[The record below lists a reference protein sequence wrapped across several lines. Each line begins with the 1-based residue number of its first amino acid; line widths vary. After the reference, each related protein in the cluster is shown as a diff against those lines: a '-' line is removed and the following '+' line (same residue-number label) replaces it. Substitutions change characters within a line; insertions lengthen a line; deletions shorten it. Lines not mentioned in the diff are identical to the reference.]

1 MRNRLNFFQTTVIQL
16 TAILFIVTGI
26 SFSQVDPLAPPPPAP
41 SRPYTPPAPV
51 RSEPSA
57 GSVYSGPLSGMEFV
71 TIPSGSF
78 RMGSMPTE
86 EGRDSDESPRHTVDI
101 SSFEL
106 MTTEVTQQMWGEVM
120 GNNPSSFV
128 SPSRPV
134 EKVSWDDVQ
143 LFIEELN
150 SIDTEYIYR
159 LPSESEWEY
168 ACRAGTT
175 TPIYSG
181 TMNILGERNCPDL
194 DDIAWYGG
202 NSGVT
207 DISNGY
213 DSSSWEEKQYS
224 HTRAGT
230 HPVAAKLPNA
240 WGLYDMLGNV
250 WEWCEDTYQN
260 SYEGAPT
267 DGSAWV
273 SSGASS
279 RVFRGGSW
287 FNYARHCRSAS
298 RYGNSAGTRYV
309 DLGFRLARSVR

>member
-1 MRNRLNFFQTTVIQL
+1 MSFLLIL
-16 TAILFIVTGI
+16 TIL
-26 SFSQVDPLAPPPPAP
+26 LAPASLHTGKQLIPNDMYDDPPPAP

-57 GSVYSGPLSGMEFV
+57 GSVSSGPLSGMEFV

-86 EGRDSDESPRHTVDI
+86 EGRDDDESPRHTVDI

-106 MTTEVTQQMWGEVM
+106 MTTEVTQGMWGEVM
-120 GNNPSSFV
+120 GNNPSRFV
-128 SPSRPV
+128 SSNRPV
-134 EKVSWDDVQ
+134 EQVSWDDVQ

-181 TMNILGERNCPDL
+181 TMSILGLNNCPEL

-213 DSSSWEEKQYS
+213 DSSGWEEKQYS

-230 HPVAAKLPNA
+230 HPVATKLPND

-250 WEWCEDTYQN
+250 YEWCEDTWHS

-267 DGSAWV
+267 NGSAWV

-279 RVFRGGSW
+279 RVLRGGSW
-287 FNYARHCRSAS
+287 YYYARYCRSANRNS
-298 RYGNSAGTRYV
+298 YSAGNRHNS
-309 DLGFRLARSVR
+309 LGFRLARSVR

>member
-1 MRNRLNFFQTTVIQL
+1 MNFLLIL
-16 TAILFIVTGI
+16 TIF
-26 SFSQVDPLAPPPPAP
+26 LAPASLYTGKQLIPSDMYDDPPPAP

-51 RSEPSA
+51 RTESSA
-57 GSVYSGPLSGMEFV
+57 GSVSSGPLSGMEFV

-86 EGRDSDESPRHTVDI
+86 EGRGSDESPRHTVDI
-101 SSFEL
+101 SSFQL

-120 GNNPSSFV
+120 GNNPSYFV
-128 SPSRPV
+128 SPNRPV

-150 SIDTEYIYR
+150 SIDTEYVYR

-181 TMNILGERNCPDL
+181 TMNILGERNCPEL

-213 DSSSWEEKQYS
+213 DSSDWSEKQYS

-230 HPVAAKLPNA
+230 HPVATKLPND

-250 WEWCEDTYQN
+250 WEWCEDTYQS
-260 SYEGAPT
+260 SYKGAPT

-273 SSGASS
+273 SSGAYS
-279 RVFRGGSW
+279 RVGRGGSW
-287 FNYARHCRSAS
+287 LDGVGYCRSADRLGS
-298 RYGNSAGTRYV
+298 GAGGRYSF
-309 DLGFRLARSVR
+309 LGFRLARSVR

>member
-51 RSEPSA
+51 HTEPSA
-57 GSVYSGPLSGMEFV
+57 GSVSSGPLSGMEFV

-86 EGRDSDESPRHTVDI
+86 EGRYDEESPRHTVDI
-101 SSFEL
+101 FSFQL

-120 GNNPSSFV
+120 GNNPSRFV
-128 SPSRPV
+128 SLNRPV
-134 EKVSWDDVQ
+134 EQVSWDDVQ
-143 LFIEELN
+143 LFIDELN

-168 ACRAGTT
+168 ACRAGTI

-213 DSSSWEEKQYS
+213 DSSDWEEKQYS

-230 HPVAAKLPNA
+230 HPVALKQPNA

-250 WEWCEDTYQN
+250 WEWCEDTYQS

-273 SSGASS
+273 SSGVSS
-279 RVFRGGSW
+279 HVVRGGSW
-287 FNYARHCRSAS
+287 IGYAEFYRSAS
-298 RYGNSAGTRYV
+298 RCYFSADDRLLI
-309 DLGFRLARSVR
+309 LGFRLARSVR

>member
-1 MRNRLNFFQTTVIQL
+1 MSFLLVL
-16 TAILFIVTGI
+16 TIL
-26 SFSQVDPLAPPPPAP
+26 LAPASLHTGKQLIPSDMYDDPPPAP
-41 SRPYTPPAPV
+41 SRPYTPPGPV
-51 RSEPSA
+51 NTEPSA
-57 GSVYSGPLSGMEFV
+57 GSVSSGPLSGMEFA

-86 EGRDSDESPRHTVDI
+86 DGRDSDESPRHSVSI
-101 SSFEL
+101 NSFEL
-106 MTTEVTQQMWGEVM
+106 MTTEVNQQMWGEVM

-134 EKVSWDDVQ
+134 EQVSWGDVQ

-181 TMNILGERNCPDL
+181 IMNIIGTNNCPEL

-213 DSSSWEEKQYS
+213 DSSGWEEKQYS

-230 HPVAAKLPNA
+230 HPVALKQPND

-250 WEWCEDTYQN
+250 YEWCEDTWHS

-287 FNYARHCRSAS
+287 VNYARSCRSADRFS
-298 RYGNSAGTRYV
+298 DSAGFRSGI
-309 DLGFRLARSVR
+309 LGFRLARSVR